1 MIPVCEPLFD
11 GNEKKYVQDCLDTN
25 WVSSLGQYITRFE
38 EEFSHYCGVTHGVAC
53 ANGTVALHL
62 SLVALGIGPGDEVII
77 PDFTLIV
84 SANVVILAG
93 AKPVLVDVDP
103 KTWCID
109 AAKIKE
115 KITPRT
121 KAIMV
126 VHMYG
131 HPCDMAAISTIARQH
146 NLYVVEDCA
155 QAHGAEVNG
164 QKVGSWGDVG
174 CFSFY
179 GNKILTTG
187 EGGMVVCRKAALAD
201 RLRLLRNQGFEEPR
215 FVHRVMGYNYRLTNI
230 QAAIGL
236 AQTEKVCEKVARKR
250 DIAAA
255 YAKLLDGQSSITL
268 PSEATWAKNVYWMY
282 GILIEDGFGRS
293 RDDVMKE
300 LRTHG
305 VETRQFFYPMHRQPA
320 YQGADARFPDTSG
333 EFVISDRLASRG
345 LYLPSGLGL
354 TSVQIEYVVEKLL
367 QCRK

>member
-11 GNEKKYVQDCLDTN
+11 GHEKQYVQDCLETN

-38 EEFSHYCGVTHGVAC
+38 DEFSKYCGVSHGVAC

-62 SLVALGIGPGDEVII
+62 ALVALGIGAGDEVII

-84 SANVVILAG
+84 SANTVILAG

-109 AAKIKE
+109 AAKIEE

-131 HPCDMAAISTIARQH
+131 HPCDMSAISEIARRRG
-146 NLYVVEDCA
+146 LVVLEDCA
-155 QAHGAEVNG
+155 QAHGAEVKG
-164 QKVGSWGDVG
+164 KRVGSWGDVG

-187 EGGMVVCRKAALAD
+187 EGGMVVCQDAAIAE

-236 AQTEKVCEKVARKR
+236 AQTEKASEKVKRKR
-250 DIAAA
+250 DIAAT
-255 YAKLLDGQSSITL
+255 YSKLLDGQPNMTL
-268 PSEATWAKNVYWMY
+268 PWEASWAKNVYWMY
-282 GILIEDGFGRS
+282 GIVIEDGFGRS
-293 RDDVMKE
+293 RDEVMKE
-300 LRTHG
+300 LKTHG

-320 YQGADARFPDTSG
+320 YQGTDPRFPDGSG
-333 EFVISDRLASRG
+333 EFPVSDHLSARG

-354 TSVQIEYVVEKLL
+354 TSIQIEYVVEKLL
-367 QCRK
+367 QCRR

>member
-1 MIPVCEPLFD
+1 
-11 GNEKKYVQDCLDTN
+11 
-25 WVSSLGQYITRFE
+25 
-38 EEFSHYCGVTHGVAC
+38 
-53 ANGTVALHL
+53 
-62 SLVALGIGPGDEVII
+62 
-77 PDFTLIV
+77 LIV